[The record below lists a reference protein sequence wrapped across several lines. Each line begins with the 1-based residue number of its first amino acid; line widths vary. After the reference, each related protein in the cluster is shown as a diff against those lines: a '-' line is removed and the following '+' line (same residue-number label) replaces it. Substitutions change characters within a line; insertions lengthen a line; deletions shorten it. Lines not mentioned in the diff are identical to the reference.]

1 MKVVAFNGSPHKEGN
16 TYHALKLV
24 LAELEKEG
32 IETEIVN
39 VGTKK
44 VTGCVACLKCHKS
57 KDQRCAQS
65 KDKVNEWI
73 QKMVGAD
80 GIILGSPV
88 HFASASA
95 TMTAFLDRAFYV
107 AGANGGLF
115 RHKVGTAVVAVRR
128 AGATVTLDQLHRYLL
143 YAEMF
148 LPSSNYW
155 NVIHGAMEGEAL
167 RDAEGCQT
175 MQVLGRNMAF
185 LMKSIEN
192 GKETVRQPEKVRKV
206 FTNFIR

>member
-1 MKVVAFNGSPHKEGN
+1 MKVAAFNGSPHKEGN
-16 TYHALKLV
+16 TYHALRIV
-24 LAELEKEG
+24 LEELEKEG
-32 IETEIVN
+32 IETEIIN
-39 VGTKK
+39 VGNKK
-44 VTGCVACLKCHKS
+44 VAGCIACLKCHKS
-57 KDQRCAQS
+57 KDQRCHQS
-65 KDKVNEWI
+65 KDKVNDWI
-73 QKMVGAD
+73 QKMVEAD

-155 NVIHGAMEGEAL
+155 NITHGAMPGEVL
-167 RDAEGCQT
+167 QDAEGCQT
-175 MQVLGRNMAF
+175 MRVLGRNMAF
-185 LMKSIEN
+185 LMKSIQQ
-192 GKETVRQPEKVRKV
+192 GKDTITAPPQERKV

>member
-16 TYHALKLV
+16 TYQALKMV
-24 LAELEKEG
+24 LEELEKEG

-39 VGTKK
+39 VGNKK
-44 VTGCVACLKCHKS
+44 VAGCVACLKCHKS

-65 KDKVNEWI
+65 KDKVNDWI
-73 QKMVGAD
+73 QKMNSAD

-128 AGATVTLDQLHRYLL
+128 AGATVTLDQLHRYML

-155 NVIHGAMEGEAL
+155 NIIHGALEGEAL
-167 RDAEGCQT
+167 QDAEGCQT
-175 MQVLGRNMAF
+175 MRVLGRNMAF
-185 LMKSIEN
+185 LMKSLEHSHPDCQ
-192 GKETVRQPEKVRKV
+192 RPEQERKV

>member
-16 TYHALKLV
+16 TYQALKMV
-24 LAELEKEG
+24 LEELEKEG

-39 VGTKK
+39 VGNKK
-44 VTGCVACLKCHKS
+44 VAGCVACLKCHKS
-57 KDQRCAQS
+57 KDQRCAQT
-65 KDKVNEWI
+65 KDKVNDWI
-73 QKMVGAD
+73 QKMNSAD

-155 NVIHGAMEGEAL
+155 NIIHGALEGEAL
-167 RDAEGCQT
+167 QDAEGCQT
-175 MQVLGRNMAF
+175 MRVLGRNMAF
-185 LMKSIEN
+185 LMKSLEHSHLDCQ
-192 GKETVRQPEKVRKV
+192 RPEQERKV

>member
-16 TYHALKLV
+16 AYHALKLV

-44 VTGCVACLKCHKS
+44 VNGCVACLKCHKS

-65 KDKVNEWI
+65 KDKVNDWI
-73 QKMVGAD
+73 QKMIGAD

-155 NVIHGAMEGEAL
+155 NIIHGALEGEAL
-167 RDAEGCQT
+167 QDAEGCQT

-192 GKETVRQPEKVRKV
+192 GKATIQQPDKVRKV

>member
-192 GKETVRQPEKVRKV
+192 GKETVQQPEKARKV